1 MAIKKVLSLSVL
13 FVLVIITVLLAV
25 QIFGDKK
32 SRESEEYVSASDF
45 GADGEDLEDD
55 AKAIQKAI
63 DHSHSSKIG
72 KVRLTGNHHYVI
84 KSGLHLKEG
93 VELELGQNTKI
104 YVEGNFRAIVLEK
117 NASITNGII
126 EVTNAEFNSEV
137 IYLNGREKFW
147 SAERTRVHNVAIINS
162 SGSNKGKAINLYA
175 KGPNHFISFVNFSEI
190 NIAGFEYGI
199 YLKSEKP
206 PGEEYSFINGN
217 RFTNITLDNCL
228 TGIAIDSS
236 ISVPNESTGNQFTG
250 IQIQLTEKT
259 EKAIYV
265 SGSDNYFEA
274 MIWDP
279 HEIDQTVSLIE
290 FSPESMRSYLRTN
303 LESDYIEDN
312 GESNN
317 LTYYSAIEKN

>member
-1 MAIKKVLSLSVL
+1 MAIKKTISLSVL
-13 FVLVIITVLLAV
+13 LALIMITLFLVV
-25 QIFGDKK
+25 QLFTDDK

-45 GADGEDLEDD
+45 GANGEDLEDD
-55 AKAIQKAI
+55 ADAIQKAI
-63 DHSHSSKIG
+63 DFSHSSKIG
-72 KVRLTGNHHYVI
+72 KVILTGNHHYVI

-104 YVEGNFRAIVLEK
+104 YVEGNFRAIELEK

-126 EVTNAEFNSEV
+126 EVTNSEFDSEV
-137 IYLNGREKFW
+137 IYLDGKERFW
-147 SAERTRVHNVAIINS
+147 SAERTRVHNVAILNS

-175 KGPNHFISFVNFSEI
+175 KGPNHFISFVNFSEL

-199 YLKSEKP
+199 FLKSEKP
-206 PGEEYSFINGN
+206 AGEEYSFINGN
-217 RFTNITLDNCL
+217 RFINITLDDCL
-228 TGIAIDSS
+228 TSIAIDSS
-236 ISVPNESTGNQFTG
+236 ISVPNESTGNQFKG
-250 IQIQLTEKT
+250 IQVQLTKKT

-279 HEIDQTVSLIE
+279 HEIDQTSSLIE
-290 FSPESMRSYLRTN
+290 FTSESMRSFLLTN

-312 GESNN
+312 GESNK
-317 LTYYSAIEKN
+317 LTFYSTIEND